1 MFYIPQIVLFGAAER
16 NVDLNYLKG
25 VFFFFTFSV
34 YMRNL
39 ESVQLWFKFAAL
51 ILLTFLLL
59 FFFFLK
65 KLLTVL
71 FYHRLKKRK
80 RWSPPKDIKWRI
92 YSHHI
97 FEWRATKPYKV
108 SFGTVRF
115 CFLCLALLVFSPCC
129 YRVPTISLSF
139 IFIGI

>member
-1 MFYIPQIVLFGAAER
+1 
-16 NVDLNYLKG
+16 
-25 VFFFFTFSV
+25 
-34 YMRNL
+34 MRNL

-51 ILLTFLLL
+51 ILLTYLFIYLL
-59 FFFFLK
+59 LK

>member
-1 MFYIPQIVLFGAAER
+1 MRTWSVSSFDSSLIYSLF
-16 NVDLNYLKG
+16 
-25 VFFFFTFSV
+25 VFFKEV
-34 YMRNL
+34 AHCL
-39 ESVQLWFKFAAL
+39 VLPQV
-51 ILLTFLLL
+51 
-59 FFFFLK
+59 K
-65 KLLTVL
+65 KE
-71 FYHRLKKRK
+71 KGGA
-80 RWSPPKDIKWRI
+80 PPKDIKWRI

-97 FEWRATKPYKV
+97 FEWRATNPYKV

>member
-25 VFFFFTFSV
+25 VFFFHLLRLYAKLGV
-34 YMRNL
+34 CPAL
-39 ESVQLWFKFAAL
+39 VQICSFDSSY
-51 ILLTFLLL
+51 
-59 FFFFLK
+59 FFIIIFFLK